1 MLLEKISIP
10 ITCAFVGW
18 STNWVAVEMIFK
30 PRNFWGVWKLGW
42 QGIIPHHAEKMTKM
56 ITEILTQK
64 LMTPQ
69 ELYRR
74 VDPNIINR
82 EISDLINLTSAEI
95 VQDIIEGENPQL
107 WAILPDLVK
116 KSIENEI
123 STEIPKQMVNVY
135 HAYGSDLDS
144 VLEFDIVV
152 KEALCGK
159 NVGVLIELFKRC
171 GGPEF
176 RFIIVSGI
184 YFGFLIGLIQL
195 AFLSILGQW
204 WTFPIMGVI
213 VGYITNWL
221 ALQMIFRPLEE
232 KDFFFF
238 KYQGLFLRR
247 QNDVSREWANV
258 VAMKVLNSENMMR
271 LIFQGKAGDLLVKLV
286 MDSANKGVEKMMQT
300 KVPIAPIILG
310 TERTQRIKSLISEKI
325 VAMLPMIADRVEDY
339 ITQTLKIEETI
350 YSRLIQLPKAK
361 FEELLHSVFK
371 EDEMTLILLGAFLG
385 GMVGLAQA
393 TLVIDPS
400 HLPSFLQF

>member
-30 PRNFWGVWKLGW
+30 PRNFWGIWKLGW

-82 EISDLINLTSAEI
+82 EISDLINLTSSEI

-107 WAILPDLVK
+107 WAILPDIVK

-271 LIFQGKAGDLLVKLV
+271 LVFQGKAGDLLVKLV

-310 TERTQRIKSLISEKI
+310 TERTQRIKSLISDKI

-371 EDEMTLILLGAFLG
+371 EDEMTLIMLGAFLG

-400 HLPSFLQF
+400 HLPGFLRF